1 MLNLFKQKS
10 FHWLAVCSLLGGSTV
25 GLQVL
30 AQAQGTP
37 LSISLIN
44 VVNYYTGLPH
54 QDRAIW
60 LLQSQIDKM
69 QPNLLAA
76 DSIMA
81 NVWRDSDTLVGHVNV
96 LEQIPAADRVGADP
110 FELAIANSNLR
121 TGAPVDIEL
130 LSGPNVEAP
139 DQVMVTVTAGGL
151 LDDSVA
157 GIRYRFDIELQNG
170 QWEIQRAGQQ
180 FRCQPG
186 RGHQDWS
193 DDTCL

>member
-1 MLNLFKQKS
+1 
-10 FHWLAVCSLLGGSTV
+10 
-25 GLQVL
+25 LQ
-30 AQAQGTP
+30 
-37 LSISLIN
+37 
-44 VVNYYTGLPH
+44 
-54 QDRAIW
+54 
-60 LLQSQIDKM
+60 
-69 QPNLLAA
+69 
-76 DSIMA
+76 
-81 NVWRDSDTLVGHVNV
+81 
-96 LEQIPAADRVGADP
+96 
-110 FELAIANSNLR
+110 LAIANSNLR

-157 GIRYRFDIELQNG
+157 GIRYRFDMQLQNG

-193 DDTCL
+193 DETCV